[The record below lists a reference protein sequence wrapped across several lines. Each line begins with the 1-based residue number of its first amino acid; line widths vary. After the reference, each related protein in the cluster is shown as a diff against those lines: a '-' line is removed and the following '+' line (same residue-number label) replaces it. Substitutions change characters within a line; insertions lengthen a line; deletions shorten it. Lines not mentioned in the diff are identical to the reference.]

1 MDCEQDEGNHAGAH
15 STRPACKFWE
25 KATIPAGRCEAD
37 VVQRPHRDP
46 HWRSGADPQND
57 LGTALLGPRIDRAAR
72 GPGRQ
77 HTSARIPS
85 GHILAEPIGL
95 RRGRVQNALRAVAI
109 RWGGMTPACPSRTP
123 GHRRRHMAAPL
134 DASQGIFSAPPST
147 VEAAS
152 TISLASSGAPPRDWL
167 GPLEGPVEAETV
179 SAVSFGPEGPM
190 ERVFVSHARR
200 CGPLNVL
207 MNGI

>member
-1 MDCEQDEGNHAGAH
+1 M
-15 STRPACKFWE
+15 
-25 KATIPAGRCEAD
+25 
-37 VVQRPHRDP
+37 QRPHRDP

-77 HTSARIPS
+77 HISARMPS

-109 RWGGMTPACPSRTP
+109 RWGGVTPACPSRTP

-134 DASQGIFSAPPST
+134 DASQGIFLAPPST

-152 TISLASSGAPPRDWL
+152 TISLAPSGAPPRDWL
-167 GPLEGPVEAETV
+167 GPLEGPVDAETV
-179 SAVSFGPEGPM
+179 SAVSVGPEARGVRLHFT
-190 ERVFVSHARR
+190 RVRS
-200 CGPLNVL
+200 GPLKIL
-207 MNGI
+207 MDGV